1 MSGLVLD
8 LLASDAPQWVVAFV
22 IVLTALVLL
31 TGAAAKLI
39 RAAHPGKSAD
49 AVKMQKNRIE
59 HRQWK
64 ANRRDRR
71 RLERAARRTERR
83 AERRLRRS
91 ARADAETTTPPTGSG
106 PGGTAAGTVPPG
118 TNRPCPPAG

>member
-8 LLASDAPQWVVAFV
+8 LLASGAPQWVVAFV
-22 IVLTALVLL
+22 IVLAALVLL

-59 HRQWK
+59 HYQWK
-64 ANRRDRR
+64 AARRDRR
-71 RLERAARRTERR
+71 RLERAAHRTERR
-83 AERRLRRS
+83 AEHRLRRN
-91 ARADAETTTPPTGSG
+91 ARTDAETTTPPTGSD
-106 PGGTAAGTVPPG
+106 PRGTAADAVVPG
-118 TNRPCPPAG
+118 TDRPSPPAG